1 MGGSQTREV
10 EQEEILNLE
19 TYSLIWLDETVN
31 KLRENLQGQQRLRAS
46 INRLLTFEDYQLC
59 LQCIQSLS
67 RYDRIIIIV
76 NGQLGKQHIPQI
88 ASIQQIISIYIYDT
102 DKQNT
107 ERWTQNFSKIKGVFD
122 RLNELINR
130 IQTDQTHRQ
139 HHRVDE
145 PLSIQIVNTNLNETG
160 QSSSE
165 LNGQFVHNQL
175 LIDCFIRMEPSLN
188 EKQALIT
195 LCKQQYKNNPTE
207 LKIIEEFNKNY
218 SSTQSI
224 WWYTRQS
231 FIYRLLNKALRVNDI
246 DLLYLFRFFIR
257 DLEKELKNNKC
268 SLPVHVYR
276 AQLMSIEE
284 IEIFKKSIGCFISM
298 NSFFST
304 SLNQEQ
310 ARLYFNFVESSD
322 YTQKVL
328 FEIDADPRLDN
339 IKPFANITQHSYFS
353 NEEEI
358 LFMIGSI
365 FKINE
370 IKHDDN
376 DDNNGIWNIQLVLC
390 SNNDHQLQLLFQY
403 MQDELGYGETS
414 LYELGRVLC
423 DMGKF
428 SDSEIYFRLYLKQLM
443 DENESLSSCYFALG
457 KVTYMKGDYESSL
470 MWYNKSLD
478 IFMQTLDEYDPNI
491 GQIYNAIAA
500 VYYAQNDYHRGLES
514 YEKALVIFEQA
525 YGKDHVTVAMCLNNM
540 GLIYQD
546 EKKYS
551 QALEFQQNALFIRQK
566 HLPTDHPDLG
576 TSYNNIGIIYEC
588 TGQYDLALKYL
599 NLSLEIS
606 KKSLPPQHPEI
617 ATTYENISLIYEN
630 NGDLQQALSYTEKAA
645 AIYHHSLPS
654 THSCV
659 ITVQKNIE
667 RILSKLQ

>member
-1 MGGSQTREV
+1 
-10 EQEEILNLE
+10 
-19 TYSLIWLDETVN
+19 
-31 KLRENLQGQQRLRAS
+31 
-46 INRLLTFEDYQLC
+46 
-59 LQCIQSLS
+59 
-67 RYDRIIIIV
+67 
-76 NGQLGKQHIPQI
+76 
-88 ASIQQIISIYIYDT
+88 
-102 DKQNT
+102 
-107 ERWTQNFSKIKGVFD
+107 
-122 RLNELINR
+122 
-130 IQTDQTHRQ
+130 
-139 HHRVDE
+139 
-145 PLSIQIVNTNLNETG
+145 
-160 QSSSE
+160 
-165 LNGQFVHNQL
+165 
-175 LIDCFIRMEPSLN
+175 MEPSLN

-218 SSTQSI
+218 SSAQSI

-231 FIYRLLNKALRVNDI
+231 FIYRLLNKTLRVNNI

-257 DLEKELKNNKC
+257 DLEKELEKNKF
-268 SLPVHVYR
+268 SLPIHVYR

-284 IEIFKKSIGCFISM
+284 IEIFKKSIGNFISM
-298 NSFFST
+298 NSFLST

-322 YTQKVL
+322 NTQKVL
-328 FEIDADPRLDN
+328 FEIDADPRLNN
-339 IKPFANITQHSYFS
+339 IKPFANITQHSYFP

-376 DDNNGIWNIQLVLC
+376 NDIWNIRLVLC
-390 SNNDHQLQLLFQY
+390 SNNDHQLQSLSQY

-428 SDSEIYFRLYLKQLM
+428 NDSEIYFRLYLKQLM
-443 DENESLSSCYFALG
+443 DENENPSSCYFALG

-470 MWYNKSLD
+470 MWYNKSLK
-478 IFMQTLDEYDPNI
+478 IFIQTLEEYDPNI
-491 GQIYNAIAA
+491 GQIHNAIAA
-500 VYYAQNDYHRGLES
+500 VYYAQTDYHRALES
-514 YEKALVIFEQA
+514 YAKALVLFEQA
-525 YGKDHVTVAMCLNNM
+525 YGKDHVTVAM
-540 GLIYQD
+540 
-546 EKKYS
+546 S
-551 QALEFQQNALFIRQK
+551 LEFQQNALFIRQK
-566 HLPTDHPDLG
+566 HLPIDHPDLG

-617 ATTYENISLIYEN
+617 AKTYENISLIYEN

-645 AIYHHSLPS
+645 AIYHHSLPP

-667 RILSKLQ
+667 RILLKLQ